1 MVGALQT
8 EFRLLDGFLCGLIIL
23 LQQYLTYYFVLMS
36 RIIYVFVCN
45 GTGSMF
51 MFIEKKVIFSL
62 CDHTEAIIY
71 ASRFRLCKNFVP
83 VSLFFFTALF
93 RLRTQRMPMFWFF
106 IVYIPCFGN
115 PKGVMNCCCFC
126 FQFKIINSHVA
137 PKKHP
142 SHHKIHKVVKLN

>member
-51 MFIEKKVIFSL
+51 MFIEKKVS
-62 CDHTEAIIY
+62 
-71 ASRFRLCKNFVP
+71 NF
-83 VSLFFFTALF
+83 
-93 RLRTQRMPMFWFF
+93 
-106 IVYIPCFGN
+106 
-115 PKGVMNCCCFC
+115 
-126 FQFKIINSHVA
+126 
-137 PKKHP
+137 
-142 SHHKIHKVVKLN
+142 